1 MQLPDRP
8 DVHLTYCSNIHPGE
22 DWAQTRA
29 NVLRHFAA
37 VRRRVAPD
45 QPFGVGLRLS
55 ALALEQLQASEGELE
70 RFADALREAQLYVFT
85 INGFAHGRFHDGPVK
100 QQVYRPDWSD
110 PERLRYTEGLARVL
124 ATLLPESVEGSIS
137 TVAGGF
143 RADVWSPD
151 RRAAIADNLLRGAAS
166 AWAIAQREGK
176 RITLA
181 LEPEPHCMLETTAE
195 AITWFKTDLLSAA
208 AIARMAELTKLST
221 SAAEQAIRDHLGV
234 CLDACHAAVEFEGPR
249 AGVEGLRAA
258 GIRLAKLQVTAGLE
272 VVPSPTTLD
281 ALEAFADPIY
291 LHQVVAEH
299 DDGSLTRWLDL
310 PEVIAA
316 ARSGQLL
323 ARRWRVH
330 FHVPVCHDELPPFR
344 STQDFLGPLL
354 SAAVVP
360 GGCRQLEIETY
371 TWNVLP
377 PRFRAEPVD
386 DAIARELRWVLDQ
399 LAEASPQSE
408 SGNRE

>member
-1 MQLPDRP
+1 MQLTDRP
-8 DVHLTYCSNIHPGE
+8 DVHLTYCSNIHPGD

-29 NVLRHFAA
+29 NVLAHFAA

-45 QPFGVGLRLS
+45 RPFGVGLRLS
-55 ALALEQLQASEGELE
+55 ALALDQLQAIPGELG
-70 RFADALREAQLYVFT
+70 RFADALRDAGLYVFT
-85 INGFAHGRFHDGPVK
+85 INGFAQGQFHEGPVK
-100 QQVYRPDWSD
+100 QQVYRPAWSD
-110 PERLRYTEGLARVL
+110 PDRLRYTEGLVQTL
-124 ATLLPESVEGSIS
+124 AKLLPVGVPGSIS
-137 TVAGGF
+137 TVPGGF
-143 RADVWSPD
+143 RGDVWQPD
-151 RRAAIADNLLRGAAS
+151 RRAAIVDHLLRCAAS
-166 AWAIAQREGK
+166 AWAIAEREGK

-181 LEPEPHCMLETTAE
+181 LEPEPHCMLETTNE
-195 AITWFKTDLLSAA
+195 AIAWFKTDLLSAGP
-208 AIARMAELTKLST
+208 IARMAELTGLAN

-234 CLDACHAAVEFEGPR
+234 CVDACHAAVGFESPR
-249 AGVEGLRAA
+249 AGVEGLFAA
-258 GIRLAKLQVTAGLE
+258 GIQLAKLQVTAGLE
-272 VVPSPTTLD
+272 VVPSPATLE
-281 ALEAFADPIY
+281 ALETFADPIY

-316 ARSGQLL
+316 ARSGQLR

-330 FHVPVCHDELPPFR
+330 FHVPVCHLELPPFR

-360 GGCRQLEIETY
+360 GGCRQLEVETY

-377 PRFRAEPVD
+377 TRFRAEPVD

-399 LAEASPQSE
+399 LGEASQA
-408 SGNRE
+408 